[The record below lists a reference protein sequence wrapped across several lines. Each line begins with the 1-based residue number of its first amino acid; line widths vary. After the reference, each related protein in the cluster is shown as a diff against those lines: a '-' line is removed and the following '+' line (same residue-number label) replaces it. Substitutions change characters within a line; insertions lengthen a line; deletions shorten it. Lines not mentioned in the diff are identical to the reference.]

1 MATKEKR
8 EQFMR
13 TMQELR
19 IDIRDKLPELQVRLE
34 MKAAEMGVQGIL
46 LSAPDMESYYD
57 HILNEHCYFV
67 LLACDAWREW
77 LYDKDGS
84 TFLTYESELLDWL
97 DADDGEQGVEGFYH
111 DLDKSRED
119 FPSEVQDCNH
129 LLDPILDAGIAK
141 GLEDDDLF
149 EYTWL
154 MMSPFLTGRESSP
167 TEADWQK
174 KKVTLTLERAVKADE
189 DRQLARTMLERSIRD
204 SLAKDREYT
213 LSLLLGILA
222 EVKES

>member
-1 MATKEKR
+1 
-8 EQFMR
+8 MR

-19 IDIRDKLPELQVRLE
+19 IDIHDKLPELQVRLE

-46 LSAPDMESYYD
+46 LSGPDMESYYD
-57 HILNEHCYFV
+57 HILNEHCRFV

-77 LYDKDGS
+77 LYDKDES
-84 TFLTYESELLDWL
+84 TFLTYESELLDWCH
-97 DADDGEQGVEGFYH
+97 ADDGERGVEGFYH
-111 DLDKSRED
+111 DLDEAREN
-119 FPSEVQDCNH
+119 FPSEVQDCNR
-129 LLDPILDAGIAK
+129 LLEPILDAGIAK
-141 GLEDDDLF
+141 GIEDEDLF
-149 EYTWL
+149 EYAWL
-154 MMSPFLTGRESSP
+154 MISPFLAGREHAP

-174 KKVTLTLERAVKADE
+174 KQVTLTLKRAVKADE
-189 DRQLARTMLERSIRD
+189 DRQSARQDLERFIRD